1 MPSSCSSEANYR
13 GTRPSESIHHTCP
26 IPKNQPTDPLLLTLY
41 PTWCHSHYRIRLLLP
56 CLVSQQSFLRVFPY
70 TMYRFGKRV
79 SESSMAVYSND
90 HNCTR
95 PPLTLK
101 YLKRLTFLLVL
112 CCVLGEL
119 HLCSF
124 IDSLEKRFR
133 NVLLSFAQR
142 CQWRSSTAYLTILSL
157 MSLVS
162 QICVT
167 SLLYRGI
174 LRPMWKRSF
183 VPLSLMPGLPL
194 ELHCKF
200 PPPPPSPFFSTVFVL
215 ILFKIAVAL
224 LLSPFWLLSSWF
236 MNS

>member
-1 MPSSCSSEANYR
+1 MGWEFSTSASIFPDPEGLWRRKHCNLLPRCSSERLSNFVHPQLDLQILHGRVRRSYLRCWRSYPSMPSSCSSEANYR

-124 IDSLEKRFR
+124 IDSLEKDSEMFYSHLH
-133 NVLLSFAQR
+133 NGASGDPLQR
-142 CQWRSSTAYLTILSL
+142 I
-157 MSLVS
+157 
-162 QICVT
+162 
-167 SLLYRGI
+167 LLYCPWCPWY
-174 LRPMWKRSF
+174 LKY
-183 VPLSLMPGLPL
+183 V
-194 ELHCKF
+194 
-200 PPPPPSPFFSTVFVL
+200 
-215 ILFKIAVAL
+215 
-224 LLSPFWLLSSWF
+224 
-236 MNS
+236 